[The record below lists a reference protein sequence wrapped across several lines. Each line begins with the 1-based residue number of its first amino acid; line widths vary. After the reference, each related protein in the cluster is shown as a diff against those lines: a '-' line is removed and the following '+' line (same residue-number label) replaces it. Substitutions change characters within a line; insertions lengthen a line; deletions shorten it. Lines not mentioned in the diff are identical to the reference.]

1 MAPSGDPTWG
11 GSHTSLPQQ
20 LFLSRS
26 SDGQKF
32 MGHRSMDNS
41 IICLPFQISPHLLSL
56 KTRSM
61 KIDAAS
67 NLLDFP
73 IGFVATW
80 GSVKKHLLA
89 MQETWVWSLE
99 EGNGNP
105 LQYSEF
111 HGQRSLAGYSSWGC
125 KESDTTEPLTPSL
138 SRNVLDTGN
147 LELGEVKSGI

>member
-11 GSHTSLPQQ
+11 GSHISLPQQ
-20 LFLSRS
+20 LFSSRS

-32 MGHRSMDNS
+32 TAHRSMDNS

-56 KTRSM
+56 KTRSL

-73 IGFVATW
+73 IGFVATC
-80 GSVKKHLLA
+80 GLVKKHLLA

-138 SRNVLDTGN
+138 SRNVLDTG
-147 LELGEVKSGI
+147 